1 VPGLTNGDAERLLRF
16 VAEVEDSGAD
26 QLFTPELLVQLG
38 CLIEADWMGY
48 SELDEVRHRELLWV
62 VPGEDDVEDD
72 GADYSDLYALVAD
85 EHPICTRLYTGE
97 HQALKLSDFMSLREL
112 RRSRIYALWFGPF
125 GVERL
130 LYLAIPSPMWH
141 RKTLRFER
149 GKGRDFTERDRAVL
163 NHLQPHLAHLWQA
176 ARTRRLLRASL
187 AQLDGVDE
195 QDARGV
201 VLLGAAGDIEFAS
214 PPAVRLLREFFA
226 PIPGGRMPPE
236 LVDWLERGGEQAL
249 TRGRG
254 DRVLRVERQSDGLLL
269 EERRVE
275 ARLTARERDV
285 LSWVARGKTNAEIAE
300 LLWLAPSTVRKHL
313 ENVYAKLGVSTRT
326 AAVARFLG
334 LIDAAAS

>member
-1 VPGLTNGDAERLLRF
+1 MLALTNGDAERLLRF
-16 VAEVEDSGAD
+16 VAEVEGSGAD

-38 CLIEADWMGY
+38 CLIEADW
-48 SELDEVRHRELLWV
+48 VRYGESDAVRGRAMWIAR
-62 VPGEDDVEDD
+62 PGDYEDDEDD
-72 GADYSDLYALVAD
+72 SIEYELVAD
-85 EHPICTRLYTGE
+85 EHPVCTRLYSGE
-97 HQALKLSDFMSLREL
+97 HQALKLSDFMSLGEL
-112 RRSRIYALWFGPF
+112 RRSRIYTLWFGPG
-125 GVERL
+125 GVERML
-130 LYLAIPSPMWH
+130 AVAIPSPMWR
-141 RKTLRFER
+141 RKTLVFDR
-149 GKGRDFTERDRAVL
+149 GRGRDFTERDRAVL

-187 AQLDGVDE
+187 AQLSGVEE

-214 PPAVRLLREFFA
+214 PPAARLLREFFG
-226 PIPGGRMPPE
+226 PVPGGRMPPE
-236 LVDWLERGGEQAL
+236 LVDWLERDGEQAL
-249 TRGRG
+249 TRRRG

-313 ENVYAKLGVSTRT
+313 ENIYAKLGVSTRT